1 MFNNAKSISFRGGE
15 VKQIVRVRDNA
26 IIYQKKEDDY
36 IEIEFTGQIF
46 SSSRAYNDNNGLI
59 GDNIFIDYGDGNIV
73 KYTGD
78 YSHTYASTGN
88 YTIKIYGVTS
98 LGEYC
103 FAYCT
108 GLTSIDIPDSI
119 TNFGD
124 ASFLDCTDLTSINIP
139 DGFISFGIGCFRDCT
154 NLTSINIPDSVR
166 SLEDTCFM
174 SCTNL
179 TSIDIPDSIT
189 SLGDYC
195 FWGCTSLTSIDIPDS
210 IVSIGKQCFSGCTGL
225 TSINIPDSVRS
236 LGNNCFMNCSNLTS
250 IDIPDSVTSLGS
262 DFFKNCTNLTEVVLH
277 WSTSNTIV
285 SYDSTWISNTNAQLK
300 FIIPS
305 GTISLY
311 VEKGY
316 PAELLN
322 DLFVCSNLTELEN
335 ALSSVRDRDL
345 IYIKN
350 GTYTLSQSYSIPCIK
365 VIGEKE
371 NPPIINVT
379 NQFFITNSNQSGTN
393 IFENLQF
400 RGTTGGIDSTSQ
412 FASLEVRNCNWKNM
426 ENKYNFHAIRITG
439 WSDDKHILIENCEF
453 INNRTT
459 GYGHYCTNIHCIAPT
474 GPKNL
479 TVRNCIFNATRNNYN
494 LPGNVQGGHQY
505 RVAINIKEEFAT
517 TMSYEEPINCYFCN
531 NQYLYHLDTL
541 YGFNSQ
547 NCP

>member
-174 SCTNL
+174 S
-179 TSIDIPDSIT
+179 
-189 SLGDYC
+189 
-195 FWGCTSLTSIDIPDS
+195 
-210 IVSIGKQCFSGCTGL
+210 
-225 TSINIPDSVRS
+225 
-236 LGNNCFMNCSNLTS
+236 
-250 IDIPDSVTSLGS
+250 
-262 DFFKNCTNLTEVVLH
+262 CTNLTEVVLH